1 MAEPA
6 PLAIDGLGDELLCSV
21 LLQLA
26 AAGPAAALGAAAAA
40 CRKWRDAVSDEAVWS
55 QVYARLFRTAIAAEP
70 PAAGAAAAAPSAAAP
85 ARPSRSWAA
94 LCRARCGSSQLLN
107 ALRVPPPRIPGGQ
120 RPLHARV
127 LEGALDPLSG
137 SRDRALASPQTR
149 RVASFEQERVEDEF
163 GAAPALLFL
172 GESACMV
179 VCDKPLAPLPAL
191 EARTGRKIAYFE
203 GRFRG
208 GGSIG
213 IVGSQQVFEV
223 AGGRAHVG
231 WHAPSFGYHSDD
243 GALYFNDNA
252 RYDYQQ
258 QSYAGEGRGFGG
270 ASGAGDVVGC
280 AVDLE

>member
-1 MAEPA
+1 MP
-6 PLAIDGLGDELLCSV
+6 DEQREHAQARL
-21 LLQLA
+21 
-26 AAGPAAALGAAAAA
+26 
-40 CRKWRDAVSDEAVWS
+40 DAVEVRRAVDADEDFA
-55 QVYARLFRTAIAAEP
+55 FAAE
-70 PAAGAAAAAPSAAAP
+70 
-85 ARPSRSWAA
+85 
-94 LCRARCGSSQLLN
+94 
-107 ALRVPPPRIPGGQ
+107 
-120 RPLHARV
+120 
-127 LEGALDPLSG
+127 
-137 SRDRALASPQTR
+137 
-149 RVASFEQERVEDEF
+149 
-163 GAAPALLFL
+163 
-172 GESACMV
+172 
-179 VCDKPLAPLPAL
+179 
-191 EARTGRKIAYFE
+191 IAYFE

>member
-1 MAEPA
+1 MAEA

-26 AAGPAAALGAAAAA
+26 AAGPAAALGVAAAV
-40 CRKWRDAVSDEAVWS
+40 CRKWRDAVNDEAVWS
-55 QVYARLFRTAIAAEP
+55 QVYARLFRTAIVAEP
-70 PAAGAAAAAPSAAAP
+70 PAAGAAVGAAA
-85 ARPSRSWAA
+85 ARHWAA
-94 LCRARCGSSQLLN
+94 LCRARCNSSQLLN

-163 GAAPALLFL
+163 GSAPALLFL

-179 VCDKPLAPLPAL
+179 VCDKTLAPLPAL

-213 IVGSQQVFEV
+213 IVGSQQVFEE

-243 GALYFNDNA
+243 GGVYFNDNA

-258 QSYAGEGRGFGG
+258 KSYAGEGRGFGG